1 MTQNKRKKRELNQK
15 HALSGHASDSA
26 ICEANRRGR
35 ARRSIGSGARMPRPA
50 GGVSQAAAA
59 GGPAWARPDHELT
72 LLSVDSFLQLL
83 LQYCPDLPVLSS
95 C

>member
-1 MTQNKRKKRELNQK
+1 MHDTEQKKEERAE
-15 HALSGHASDSA
+15 SSDSA

-72 LLSVDSFLQLL
+72 LLSVDIFLQLL
-83 LQYCPDLPVLSS
+83 LQYCPDLLLLVLSS